1 MPSFNTS
8 RLRAA
13 QSQLRTA
20 ANQLRSAGNQL
31 QSDLARL
38 ERESRQASEQLR
50 ANAAHAQRELQRLD
64 SQQRQAVARYNTNA
78 SALNRQLRSASEGPR
93 YTPTEQALADRMHD
107 RVIQYPERDYD
118 VFLSYARLD
127 GSASATALKDALESL
142 GVSVWFDEVSIV
154 PGLSQARQMD
164 KGLRSARC
172 GVALITPT
180 YLAGRFWIERE
191 LGVLLS
197 KQILIPVLDKVTFAQ
212 VAEYSGILPD
222 LAGFETARDT
232 IQVIAEK
239 IAAAV
244 LPADEN
250 AA

>member
-13 QSQLRTA
+13 QSQLRSAST
-20 ANQLRSAGNQL
+20 QLRNAGNKL

-38 ERESRQASEQLR
+38 ERESRQASQNLR
-50 ANAAHAQRELQRLD
+50 ASAAQAQRELQRLD
-64 SQQRQAVARYNTNA
+64 TRQHQAVTQYNTNA
-78 SALNRQLRSASEGPR
+78 SALNRQLRSASSGPR
-93 YTPTEQALADRMHD
+93 YTPSEQSLADQMHD
-107 RVIQYPERDYD
+107 RVARFPEREYD

-127 GSASATALKDALESL
+127 GSTAATALKDALEAL
-142 GVSVWFDEVSIV
+142 GVAVWFDEVSIV
-154 PGLSQARQMD
+154 PGHSQALQMD
-164 KGLRSARC
+164 RGLRSSRC
-172 GVALITPT
+172 GVALITPS
-180 YLAGRFWIERE
+180 YLAGRFWVERE
-191 LGVLLS
+191 LGSLLN
-197 KQILIPVLDKVTFAQ
+197 KQILIPVLDNVTFAQ

-222 LAGFETARDT
+222 LAGFETARDS